1 MILYKVLNSLGINSI
16 EFGDDAGSDEP
27 MFESEPHFL
36 AIVED
41 ELIQIIEYKLE
52 WLWVALIN
60 LDNLAYA
67 ASIEGFVF
75 DVTEVAK
82 NFLYFLLHA

>member
-41 ELIQIIEYKLE
+41 ELIQIIEYELE
-52 WLWVALIN
+52 
-60 LDNLAYA
+60 
-67 ASIEGFVF
+67 
-75 DVTEVAK
+75 
-82 NFLYFLLHA
+82 